1 MTSVASSITS
11 VFSAGTREK
20 WQYQKHLLLRSS
32 LSSGSEITFLED
44 PIRVP
49 WASAVSCGHL
59 AVREIEQVVADLPS
73 SVAEVGMAEG
83 VVNQQYAGEGPKAG
97 GRENAECKRG

>member
-1 MTSVASSITS
+1 MTSVALSITS

-20 WQYQKHLLLRSS
+20 WRDQKRLLLRSS

-44 PIRVP
+44 PIHVP
-49 WASAVSCGHL
+49 WASAISCGHL

-83 VVNQQYAGEGPKAG
+83 SSQSAVCRGRTEGG
-97 GRENAECKRG
+97 WERECRM